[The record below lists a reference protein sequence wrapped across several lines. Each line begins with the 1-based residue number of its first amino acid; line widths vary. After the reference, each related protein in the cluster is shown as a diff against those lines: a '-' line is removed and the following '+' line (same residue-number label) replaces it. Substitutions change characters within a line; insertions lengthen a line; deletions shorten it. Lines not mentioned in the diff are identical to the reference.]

1 MIHTRHQ
8 ISLSLAL
15 ATSLATSLAW
25 AAPGA
30 HGPGGEH
37 LDAPAAAGT
46 RAAAPRIEA
55 RSEDFEL
62 VGLLQ
67 GGELSILINRF
78 ETGEPVLGAVVEV
91 ESGKLKARA
100 PFHGDHGDYAVADE
114 AFVKAVS
121 RPGAHPIVV
130 TVTAGKDA
138 DLLEGTLN
146 VPAAD
151 SDPAAAAL
159 PWRWG
164 AAAAI
169 AALFAAAG
177 AWVIRRRR
185 RPGAGSLQGRSA

>member
-1 MIHTRHQ
+1 MIDTRHQ
-8 ISLSLAL
+8 ISLSLA
-15 ATSLATSLAW
+15 LATSLAW

-37 LDAPAAAGT
+37 LDAPATAGA

-78 ETGEPVLGAVVEV
+78 ETNDPVLGAVVEV
-91 ESGKLKARA
+91 ESGNLKAKA

-151 SDPAAAAL
+151 SGPATAAIS
-159 PWRWG
+159 WRTG

-177 AWVIRRRR
+177 AWALWRRRR
-185 RPGAGSLQGRSA
+185 TGTGSPQGRSA